1 MFYDLFTQLPEG
13 NIMMV
18 MMISAVDG
26 ASLFFQ
32 LGVSAADHGTSCA
45 RGLRSGNYLVYRR

>member
-1 MFYDLFTQLPEG
+1 
-13 NIMMV
+13 MMV